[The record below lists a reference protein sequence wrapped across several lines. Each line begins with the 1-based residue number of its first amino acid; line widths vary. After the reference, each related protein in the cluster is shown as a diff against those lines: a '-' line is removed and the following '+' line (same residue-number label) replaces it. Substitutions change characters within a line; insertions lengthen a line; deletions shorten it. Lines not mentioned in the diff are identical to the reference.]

1 MNRHSIVGAP
11 PCGANISHAII
22 SISRRTDIPAFYGDW
37 FMRRVAEGF
46 VGWENPFGGRRRRVS
61 LRRADVRCLAFWS
74 KNFRP
79 FLPHL
84 RTLQTLDYPCFFN
97 YTITGLPSV
106 FETHTVPAEDA
117 VDSLRDLAHR
127 FSPEHINWRYDP
139 IILSERTP
147 PDYHRTRFAGLA
159 AALQGSV
166 TRCIVSFVWRYSKV
180 ERNFA
185 ALERAQDFR
194 IFDPDVAAR
203 RRLAEQLAAIAAAH
217 GIALHSCCGDDLLS
231 SPRPGVTTASGPAL
245 PAPIRKAHCLDGEA
259 ISRLYPG
266 VACRAAA
273 HPTRPE
279 CGCAA
284 NVDIG
289 RYDTCPHGCVY
300 CYANVNKTRADACH
314 RAHDP
319 DSAFLGY
326 TKAESDELV
335 AELREEENRKS
346 SADSFTG
353 LLAQSAAFLLF

>member
-1 MNRHSIVGAP
+1 VNP
-11 PCGANISHAII
+11 QLI

-37 FMRRVAEGF
+37 FMRRVTEGF
-46 VGWENPFGGRRRRVS
+46 AGWENPFGGRRTLVS

-84 RTLQTLDYPCFFN
+84 RTLQELGYPCFFN

-117 VDSLRDLAHR
+117 VDSLRDLAR
-127 FSPEHINWRYDP
+127 CFSPEHINWRYDP

-147 PDYHRTRFAGLA
+147 PDYHLARFAGLA
-159 AALQGSV
+159 AALQGRI
-166 TRCIVSFVWRYSKV
+166 THCIVSFVWRYSKV

-185 ALERAQDFR
+185 ALECAQDFR

-203 RRLAEQLAAIAAAH
+203 RQLAEQLAAIAAAH
-217 GIALHSCCGDDLLS
+217 GIALYSCCGDDLLS
-231 SPRPGVTTASGPAL
+231 PPRPGEATAGGSGGPALL
-245 PAPIRKAHCLDGEA
+245 PAPIRKAHCLDGET

-266 VACRAAA
+266 VPCRMAA

-279 CGCAA
+279 CGCAE

-300 CYANVNKTRADACH
+300 CYANVNKARADTC
-314 RAHDP
+314 RRTHDP

-326 TKAESDELV
+326 TKAESDRFV
-335 AELREEENRKS
+335 AELREEEGRKS
-346 SADSFTG
+346 ATSSQVELP
-353 LLAQSAAFLLF
+353 LL